1 MVTVSQRP
9 TGIKI
14 IDQLVSAVITDSS
27 GDALVTLSAHSL
39 ITGNYIFLE
48 SDIDAYNGMWYVEV
62 INGSTFKLRENA
74 TADFVEYYQ
83 DADIQ
88 YYQTNTHVWSSIFL
102 PIIYKATNDRYPVN
116 TDDSVVGVVSQADDN
131 GYTEL
136 TLSGVTGANPLEYVI
151 LNDGNVYQVIELNPP
166 LLTISKAY
174 DATSA
179 ITTVQKHYNNYQIK
193 VKIFSG
199 LPSSE
204 PWASRKPWQEVGE
217 LSLTPDENNN
227 VMFSVSDYIKA
238 LVTVRNNPLLFSM
251 PLNLDAFTGFYIST
265 AESYDTSDGYSLA
278 TEESSFTDDS
288 FQGYAITGV
297 LPFKN
302 RYSGH
307 FSDYIYISGNPAQ
320 WLNTLTR
327 VIGVV
332 DRYFDVSF
340 IKNISGAFTLI
351 IEKWANDYLYEV
363 ELVEY
368 EDFGIG
374 VYRLPLEFISAY
386 DQYCVRVQRPAIEA
400 RPASNIVRYL
410 MNNCDGATWEESTI
424 LDPAPVVT
432 LAGTGTDS
440 GYLYRTFATT
450 AGIEYSFTYE
460 INVNS
465 SPGTPL
471 TTVRV
476 AILGDNCN
484 VIAEDSEAYFTDSI
498 TGTIM
503 LTPTQDGTRVGISIT
518 NNTLPNTK
526 TYSLDDFD
534 FNGSSGL
541 PAADITQEL
550 CIDIYEVCTVDGGTS
565 IEPTGAR
572 RLLEDGGFRLLEE

>member
-14 IDQLVSAVITDSS
+14 IDQLVSAVITDNS

-62 INGSTFKLRENA
+62 INGSTFKLREND

-193 VKIFSG
+193 VKIFAG

-374 VYRLPLEFISAY
+374 VYRLPLEFSSAY
-386 DQYCVRVQRPAIEA
+386 DQYCIRAQKPEISAIPPQIIPVGFMVNCPGASWVEGGNPFVDVPGGINDSGYITEA
-400 RPASNIVRYL
+400 FASQPGVPYEFTYYL
-410 MNNCDGATWEESTI
+410 EI
-424 LDPAPVVT
+424 I
-432 LAGTGTDS
+432 AGTGSPLLTVRIAFLDDDCNVV
-440 GYLYRTFATT
+440 GYAQDTYASIGVKTATVTITGSSIGTKIGVNIRNIAFIYSRTVELQGLTFA
-450 AGIEYSFTYE
+450 GVS
-460 INVNS
+460 
-465 SPGTPL
+465 
-471 TTVRV
+471 
-476 AILGDNCN
+476 AI
-484 VIAEDSEAYFTDSI
+484 
-498 TGTIM
+498 
-503 LTPTQDGTRVGISIT
+503 
-518 NNTLPNTK
+518 
-526 TYSLDDFD
+526 
-534 FNGSSGL
+534 